1 MTEAPVDR
9 PAPIL
14 PVVDVRI
21 RFSPNNGDL
30 QIEAPIEPLALIHLF
45 GMAQMRLVEKM
56 KQAQAGGV
64 TRANGS
70 FLRALPPVNG
80 KE

>member
-1 MTEAPVDR
+1 MADT

-21 RFSPNNGDL
+21 RFSPNNGGL
-30 QIEAPIEPLALIHLF
+30 SIEAPLKPLALIHLF
-45 GMAQMRLVEKM
+45 ALAQQQLVEKM
-56 KQAQAGGV
+56 SRDEAGGV
-64 TRANGS
+64 ARANGS
-70 FLRALPPVNG
+70 LLRALPPVNG